1 MIETTNW
8 NNQAASAFPFFSS
21 EKSAVVNVE
30 PQRPSVSSRPIF
42 SIEACLQIELSLV
55 PEIEAVIVER
65 NADGEFRVISVVN
78 ERDAAI
84 RDKVYARE
92 EEIMAIYPGV
102 RFDFHVLARMNRRL
116 DDLISKVGKIVFER

>member
-1 MIETTNW
+1 M
-8 NNQAASAFPFFSS
+8 
-21 EKSAVVNVE
+21 E

-102 RFDFHVLARMNRRL
+102 RFDFHVLAKGWCITL
-116 DDLISKVGKIVFER
+116 EATP